1 MSYGNGYGNRQG
13 ASGYRGNTGGGGN
26 RQFTPRT
33 QAQGQGQAQRKDNT
47 GSMRRNTEKQNDK
60 QPDYKGSV
68 LVAGRLYFI
77 SGWDNG
83 DYYKLARSSP
93 FLSILEYFPDARVIY
108 DGPTRP
114 ETIKALEE
122 AKTERFRQARRSML
136 PMRGDNP
143 SG

>member
-1 MSYGNGYGNRQG
+1 MTYGNNNGYGNRQG

-83 DYYKLARSSP
+83 DYYKLALTPADEANQSRPQSAPPRGGPQQQGNFGEDMDLNDQVP
-93 FLSILEYFPDARVIY
+93 F
-108 DGPTRP
+108 
-114 ETIKALEE
+114 
-122 AKTERFRQARRSML
+122 
-136 PMRGDNP
+136 
-143 SG
+143 

>member
-47 GSMRRNTEKQNDK
+47 GSMRRNHEKQNDK

-83 DYYKLARSSP
+83 DYYKLALTPADEANQSRPQSAPPRGGPQQQGNFGEEMDLNDQVP
-93 FLSILEYFPDARVIY
+93 F
-108 DGPTRP
+108 
-114 ETIKALEE
+114 
-122 AKTERFRQARRSML
+122 
-136 PMRGDNP
+136 
-143 SG
+143 

>member
-1 MSYGNGYGNRQG
+1 MSYGNNNGYGNRQS

-68 LVAGRLYFI
+68 LIAGRLYFL
-77 SGWDNG
+77 SAWDNG
-83 DYYKLARSSP
+83 DYMKIAVTPADEANQSRPQSAPPRGGPQQQGNFGEEMDLNDQVP
-93 FLSILEYFPDARVIY
+93 F
-108 DGPTRP
+108 
-114 ETIKALEE
+114 
-122 AKTERFRQARRSML
+122 
-136 PMRGDNP
+136 
-143 SG
+143 

>member
-1 MSYGNGYGNRQG
+1 MSYGNNNGYGNRQG

-47 GSMRRNTEKQNDK
+47 GSMRRNHEKQNDK

-83 DYYKLARSSP
+83 DYYKLALTPADEANQSRPQSAPPRGGPQQQGNFGEEMDLNDQVP
-93 FLSILEYFPDARVIY
+93 F
-108 DGPTRP
+108 
-114 ETIKALEE
+114 
-122 AKTERFRQARRSML
+122 
-136 PMRGDNP
+136 
-143 SG
+143 

>member
-1 MSYGNGYGNRQG
+1 MSYGNNNGYGNRQG

-83 DYYKLARSSP
+83 DYYKLALTPADEANQSRPQSAPSRGGYPQQQQQQQGNAGNFGEDMDLNDQVP
-93 FLSILEYFPDARVIY
+93 F
-108 DGPTRP
+108 
-114 ETIKALEE
+114 
-122 AKTERFRQARRSML
+122 
-136 PMRGDNP
+136 
-143 SG
+143 

>member
-1 MSYGNGYGNRQG
+1 MTYGNNNGYGNRQG

-47 GSMRRNTEKQNDK
+47 GSMRRNHEKQNDK

-83 DYYKLARSSP
+83 DYYKLALTPADEANQSRPQSAPSRGGPQQQGNFGEDMDLNDQVP
-93 FLSILEYFPDARVIY
+93 F
-108 DGPTRP
+108 
-114 ETIKALEE
+114 
-122 AKTERFRQARRSML
+122 
-136 PMRGDNP
+136 
-143 SG
+143 